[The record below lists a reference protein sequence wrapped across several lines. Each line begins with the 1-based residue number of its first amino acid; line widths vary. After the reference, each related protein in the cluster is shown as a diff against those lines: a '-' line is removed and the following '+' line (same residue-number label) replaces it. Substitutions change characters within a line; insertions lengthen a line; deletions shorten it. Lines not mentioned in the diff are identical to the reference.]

1 MLFKQYDSAEVQ
13 SCGML
18 HSAAHHPGTPP
29 DAPPRHSYEM
39 RLLCLLPQSAE
50 TLTVAAGPQVY

>member
-1 MLFKQYDSAEVQ
+1 
-13 SCGML
+13 ML

-39 RLLCLLPQSAE
+39 RLLCLLPQPTEA
-50 TLTVAAGPQVY
+50 VHPD

>member
-39 RLLCLLPQSAE
+39 RLLCLLKP
-50 TLTVAAGPQVY
+50 

>member
-1 MLFKQYDSAEVQ
+1 MHPNLHLTSTTYLLPLQVQ

-18 HSAAHHPGTPP
+18 HSAAHHPGTHS

-39 RLLCLLPQSAE
+39 RLLA
-50 TLTVAAGPQVY
+50 VI